1 MHLPRLEFVVTPGS
15 LVRSATALPGCWS
28 WMSPWMWK
36 LDDAMR
42 FRKSRNVATYFKGV
56 GEGMIKMMLSDV
68 EKNSLPTNN
77 THQIF

>member
-1 MHLPRLEFVVTPGS
+1 
-15 LVRSATALPGCWS
+15 
-28 WMSPWMWK
+28 MWK

-42 FRKSRNVATYFKGV
+42 LRKNRNVATYFKGV

-77 THQIF
+77 AHYIF

>member
-1 MHLPRLEFVVTPGS
+1 
-15 LVRSATALPGCWS
+15 
-28 WMSPWMWK
+28 MWK

-68 EKNSLPTNN
+68 EKIPPYQQHSLHFLIGDPY
-77 THQIF
+77 HMYIHIYICI